1 MKFWCSFLDRIEF
14 VGPENFGEKN
24 DAASGSVIESN
35 HDDVS
40 MKTFRQ
46 GWVVSLSRGTVQQSW
61 ASSYQMPTDR
71 EFPNFNLPHFG
82 LHTFFTHVPYCHS
95 FLLGFTIKHFLV
107 SNGEKTSPVVTTHW
121 LWLRLPHKAFGVSFH
136 PCFGPNL
143 VFRWHD
149 LAKVQARGRHAKTTN
164 SVRQQDWA
172 ILCRRSAAFQKKNLS
187 QHNKKAVWLINSK
200 PSMSERDVIR
210 RIKDSMSILAD
221 GLAFSLGWF

>member
-1 MKFWCSFLDRIEF
+1 MSSEPFKGNSSTVMGQLLSNANGPRISQFQPSPFWVAHFFSPMYHTATHFYL
-14 VGPENFGEKN
+14 
-24 DAASGSVIESN
+24 
-35 HDDVS
+35 
-40 MKTFRQ
+40 
-46 GWVVSLSRGTVQQSW
+46 VSLSNTFLCQTV
-61 ASSYQMPTDR
+61 
-71 EFPNFNLPHFG
+71 
-82 LHTFFTHVPYCHS
+82 
-95 FLLGFTIKHFLV
+95 K
-107 SNGEKTSPVVTTHW
+107 KTSPVVTTHW

-187 QHNKKAVWLINSK
+187 QHNKKAVWLISLK